1 MQANLLVLYSEG
13 FELAVSLFQFK
24 AGSETYLLW
33 SFQTCLGCL
42 SSQMVMSCMGDR
54 IFQDD

>member
-24 AGSETYLLW
+24 AGSETL
-33 SFQTCLGCL
+33 SFMEF
-42 SSQMVMSCMGDR
+42 SSLPWISIQPDGNVMYG
-54 IFQDD
+54 